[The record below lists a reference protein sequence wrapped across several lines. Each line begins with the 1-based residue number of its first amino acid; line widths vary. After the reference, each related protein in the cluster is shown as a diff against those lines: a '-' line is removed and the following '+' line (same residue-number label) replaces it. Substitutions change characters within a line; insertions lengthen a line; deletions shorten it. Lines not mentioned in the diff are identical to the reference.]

1 MKISEATADEAMRVA
16 ACMRERDAIEFF
28 AVSGCPSIGHMKRA
42 AAERAIA
49 TKALCASRDD
59 IPVGIGGL
67 VETRPGVASL
77 LFFATD
83 DFPKIAIELTRFI
96 SKELL
101 PAGKDMG
108 FHRIECVSHEL
119 HTDAHRWIKQ
129 LGLKEEA
136 VLQGFGRGGETF
148 ILFSWVAEHV
158 RQTRH

>member
-1 MKISEATADEAMRVA
+1 MKISEATADEAMMVA
-16 ACMRERDAIEFF
+16 ARMRDRDALEFF
-28 AVSGCPSIGHMKRA
+28 AVSGCASMGHMKRA

-49 TKALCASRDD
+49 TRALCASHND

-77 LFFATD
+77 LFFATE
-83 DFPKIAIELTRFI
+83 DFSKIVIDLTRFV
-96 SKELL
+96 SKELI

-129 LGLKEEA
+129 LGLTEEA

-148 ILFSWVAEHV
+148 ILFSWVAERV